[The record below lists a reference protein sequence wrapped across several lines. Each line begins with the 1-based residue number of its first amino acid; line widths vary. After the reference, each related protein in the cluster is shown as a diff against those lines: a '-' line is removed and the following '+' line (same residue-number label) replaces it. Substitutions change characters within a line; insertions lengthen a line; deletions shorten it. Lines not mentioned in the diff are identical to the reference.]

1 MSWIEIILIGAG
13 LPLDV
18 FAYALCRGAVVG
30 EIDKKSLVILGGGFT
45 LWNLISLTAG
55 NFVAKIPVVSKNAEY
70 AANDWKYISVAIFLG
85 LGIYLIIKAA
95 RGKEIE
101 ERKAER
107 LESRQ
112 FAMWMAITSLDV
124 FIAGIGFG
132 FLDTV
137 FFKTFIVIL
146 LITPVSVIAGLY
158 AGWWAGCQARK
169 KIVAVGGCL
178 LLIGGI
184 ELLIRLT

>member
-1 MSWIEIILIGAG
+1 MVKLI
-13 LPLDV
+13 
-18 FAYALCRGAVVG
+18 
-30 EIDKKSLVILGGGFT
+30 KKSLVILGGGFT

-55 NFVAKIPVVSKNAEY
+55 NFVAKIPVVSKNVEY

-146 LITPVSVIAGLY
+146 LITPVSVIAGTICRMD
-158 AGWWAGCQARK
+158 GRVSGKKENCGSWWLSASDR
-169 KIVAVGGCL
+169 
-178 LLIGGI
+178 
-184 ELLIRLT
+184 RN

>member
-13 LPLDV
+13 LSLDV

-30 EIDKKSLVILGGGFT
+30 EVDKKSLVILGGGFT

-112 FAMWMAITSLDV
+112 FA
-124 FIAGIGFG
+124 
-132 FLDTV
+132 
-137 FFKTFIVIL
+137 
-146 LITPVSVIAGLY
+146 ITPVSVIAGLY

>member
-13 LPLDV
+13 LSLDV

-95 RGKEIE
+95 KRNRRAKD
-101 ERKAER
+101 RK
-107 LESRQ
+107 
-112 FAMWMAITSLDV
+112 T
-124 FIAGIGFG
+124 
-132 FLDTV
+132 
-137 FFKTFIVIL
+137 
-146 LITPVSVIAGLY
+146 
-158 AGWWAGCQARK
+158 
-169 KIVAVGGCL
+169 
-178 LLIGGI
+178 GI
-184 ELLIRLT
+184 EAVCNVDGNYQP

>member
-1 MSWIEIILIGAG
+1 M
-13 LPLDV
+13 
-18 FAYALCRGAVVG
+18 
-30 EIDKKSLVILGGGFT
+30 
-45 LWNLISLTAG
+45 
-55 NFVAKIPVVSKNAEY
+55 
-70 AANDWKYISVAIFLG
+70 KYISFAIFLG

-178 LLIGGI
+178 LLIGGL

>member
-1 MSWIEIILIGAG
+1 MVKLT
-13 LPLDV
+13 
-18 FAYALCRGAVVG
+18 
-30 EIDKKSLVILGGGFT
+30 KKSGDSGRRVHALESDQPDGWKFCGKDTGCF
-45 LWNLISLTAG
+45 
-55 NFVAKIPVVSKNAEY
+55 KNVEY

-137 FFKTFIVIL
+137 FL
-146 LITPVSVIAGLY
+146 
-158 AGWWAGCQARK
+158 R
-169 KIVAVGGCL
+169 
-178 LLIGGI
+178 
-184 ELLIRLT
+184 RL

>member
-1 MSWIEIILIGAG
+1 MKLTKKPGDSGRR
-13 LPLDV
+13 V
-18 FAYALCRGAVVG
+18 HALESDQPDGWKFCGKDTG
-30 EIDKKSLVILGGGFT
+30 CF
-45 LWNLISLTAG
+45 
-55 NFVAKIPVVSKNAEY
+55 KNAEY

>member
-13 LPLDV
+13 LSLDV

-30 EIDKKSLVILGGGFT
+30 EVDKKSLVILGGGFT

-55 NFVAKIPVVSKNAEY
+55 NFVAKIPVVSKNVEY

-158 AGWWAGCQARK
+158 AGWWAE
-169 KIVAVGGCL
+169 
-178 LLIGGI
+178 IG
-184 ELLIRLT
+184 RAHV

>member
-13 LPLDV
+13 LSLDV

-85 LGIYLIIKAA
+85 LGIISSSK
-95 RGKEIE
+95 RQE
-101 ERKAER
+101 E
-107 LESRQ
+107 
-112 FAMWMAITSLDV
+112 
-124 FIAGIGFG
+124 
-132 FLDTV
+132 
-137 FFKTFIVIL
+137 
-146 LITPVSVIAGLY
+146 
-158 AGWWAGCQARK
+158 K
-169 KIVAVGGCL
+169 K
-178 LLIGGI
+178 
-184 ELLIRLT
+184 

>member
-13 LPLDV
+13 LSLDV

-30 EIDKKSLVILGGGFT
+30 EVDKKSLVILGGGFT

-55 NFVAKIPVVSKNAEY
+55 NFVAKIPVVSKNVEY

-112 FAMWMAITSLDV
+112 LQC
-124 FIAGIGFG
+124 
-132 FLDTV
+132 
-137 FFKTFIVIL
+137 
-146 LITPVSVIAGLY
+146 
-158 AGWWAGCQARK
+158 GWQLPA
-169 KIVAVGGCL
+169 L
-178 LLIGGI
+178 MYL
-184 ELLIRLT
+184 

>member
-1 MSWIEIILIGAG
+1 MASVLVWQL
-13 LPLDV
+13 LVDV
-18 FAYALCRGAVVG
+18 TF
-30 EIDKKSLVILGGGFT
+30 
-45 LWNLISLTAG
+45 
-55 NFVAKIPVVSKNAEY
+55 
-70 AANDWKYISVAIFLG
+70 FL
-85 LGIYLIIKAA
+85 
-95 RGKEIE
+95 EE